1 MIATDWSGHT
11 DFLYMPQK
19 HKNGKIKN
27 KNMFGKIS
35 YTLRPVQE
43 KAVWNGV
50 IEKQSMWA
58 FPDEA
63 SIRTN
68 LVKMYEQNSQ
78 YKKRAKVLQKW
89 LREEFTE
96 EKKYEEFLSFLSEY
110 TVEKEEENQQIE
122 DLFSDISVGA

>member
-1 MIATDWSGHT
+1 
-11 DFLYMPQK
+11 
-19 HKNGKIKN
+19 
-27 KNMFGKIS
+27 
-35 YTLRPVQE
+35 
-43 KAVWNGV
+43 
-50 IEKQSMWA
+50 MWA